1 MGSHDWSRL
10 YPAVDAEMRAR
21 GLVPP
26 SDKVA
31 QTNQIVASSSHSER
45 NAGLFARTMA
55 FVAVCLAWLRNLAS

>member
-1 MGSHDWSRL
+1 MSSHDWSRL

-31 QTNQIVASSSHSER
+31 PSTQVVVSSHSKR
-45 NAGLFARTMA
+45 SAGLFARTMA
-55 FVAVCLAWLRNLAS
+55 FVAVCLAWFRSLVS